1 MTRLRSLMLLAL
13 LVAAPAA
20 YSQDDPLAAVPRI
33 TQAELKKLLA
43 ARTVLVIDVR
53 DQPSFEAG
61 HIPDAISIPGTK
73 LSEHLERLKSET
85 RRIVTYCA

>member
-13 LVAAPAA
+13 LVAGSAA
-20 YSQDDPLAAVPRI
+20 YAQEDPLAAVPRT

-43 ARTVLVIDVR
+43 AHTVLVIDVR
-53 DQPSFEAG
+53 DQPSYEAG
-61 HIPDAISIPGTK
+61 HIPSAISIPGDK
-73 LSEHLERLKSET
+73 IAAQVERLKSET